1 MDAEIDQRRDGL
13 IDKLAGQ
20 YKASYE
26 RMSAMED
33 KLREENKSLWQRVYD
48 ATVGLIKKILA
59 FKDMLLSILMG
70 AVSLILDIISDPIG
84 FLGNLVSGIIQG
96 LEKFMSNI
104 AVHLQKG
111 LMDWLFGAI
120 AGTGLQLPDKFD
132 LQGIVSIVLQILGL
146 TYANFRARAV
156 ALVGEPVVAALEQA
170 AEVFKIIITEG
181 IPGLWRF
188 IKDQVGDLK
197 SMVLDAIFN
206 FIKDRVIMAGITWII
221 GLLNPASAF
230 FKACKAI
237 YDIVVFF
244 INRGSQIIALVNAV
258 IDSIKAIVK
267 GALGTAVLL
276 VEGALAKAIP
286 VAIGFLASLLG
297 LGDPAK
303 PVRETIEKARSP
315 INKAIDW
322 VINLAVKAVRAAGKL
337 IVGLTGKKDKEEKVK
352 ETPESKEIKSK
363 IKTEL
368 DGKQITSTEEE
379 DTLISNTYKK
389 YKPFGLRSIKFVS
402 SKDGTS
408 LEVLVSASLEDLVA
422 KLTTKDLAKLIRIAK
437 NMNPYSKKTTI
448 YVSYDAGK
456 SFGSPIKNK
465 EGEGHAETRF
475 KNKILPQLLNRIS
488 KERQKNK
495 LVTPPDQPV
504 PVTLDINR
512 SPCDG
517 CSTGN
522 LLKIVEDS
530 QKGTAPKIKLI
541 VNVVAMTK
549 MDWQSSEQTS
559 IKSLI
564 KMKQAGIEINTSK
577 VWAAIEAKLKEFEQF
592 EYESKMYDKGQIST
606 FKAEASQV
614 QVAINNAVRVI
625 NDLPA
630 DKKKGG

>member
-1 MDAEIDQRRDGL
+1 MQ
-13 IDKLAGQ
+13 
-20 YKASYE
+20 
-26 RMSAMED
+26 
-33 KLREENKSLWQRVYD
+33 
-48 ATVGLIKKILA
+48 
-59 FKDMLLSILMG
+59 
-70 AVSLILDIISDPIG
+70 
-84 FLGNLVSGIIQG
+84 
-96 LEKFMSNI
+96 
-104 AVHLQKG
+104 
-111 LMDWLFGAI
+111 
-120 AGTGLQLPDKFD
+120 
-132 LQGIVSIVLQILGL
+132 VLK
-146 TYANFRARAV
+146 N
-156 ALVGEPVVAALEQA
+156 
-170 AEVFKIIITEG
+170 
-181 IPGLWRF
+181 
-188 IKDQVGDLK
+188 
-197 SMVLDAIFN
+197 
-206 FIKDRVIMAGITWII
+206 
-221 GLLNPASAF
+221 
-230 FKACKAI
+230 
-237 YDIVVFF
+237 
-244 INRGSQIIALVNAV
+244 
-258 IDSIKAIVK
+258 
-267 GALGTAVLL
+267 
-276 VEGALAKAIP
+276 
-286 VAIGFLASLLG
+286 
-297 LGDPAK
+297 
-303 PVRETIEKARSP
+303 
-315 INKAIDW
+315 
-322 VINLAVKAVRAAGKL
+322 
-337 IVGLTGKKDKEEKVK
+337 
-352 ETPESKEIKSK
+352 
-363 IKTEL
+363 
-368 DGKQITSTEEE
+368 
-379 DTLISNTYKK
+379 
-389 YKPFGLRSIKFVS
+389 
-402 SKDGTS
+402 
-408 LEVLVSASLEDLVA
+408 LVA